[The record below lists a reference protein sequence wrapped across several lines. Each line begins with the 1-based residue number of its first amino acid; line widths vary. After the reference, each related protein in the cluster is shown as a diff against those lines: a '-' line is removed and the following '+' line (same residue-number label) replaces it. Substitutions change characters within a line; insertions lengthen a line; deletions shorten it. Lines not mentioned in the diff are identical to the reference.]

1 MKYTAYKL
9 SFHTGVHFGNG
20 MLNDSKQT
28 FCADTLFSALC
39 IEALK
44 QGEGCL
50 ERLYEM
56 SKEGSLLFSDGF
68 PFIGETLY
76 IPKPLLAVEHNT
88 EDVANRKKWK
98 NLSYIPLDRVSEFLS
113 GEMDVEK
120 ETTVFQELGR
130 AETRQFVNLQKEE
143 SEPYSVGVYH
153 YSDKNGLYFILGYE
167 REENREFVEEVL
179 GSLEYQGLGGK
190 ISSGLGKFTSTSYKL
205 PEGVIENMSSESGR
219 FVVLST
225 SLPNQTELG
234 NVMEDASYLL
244 VKRSG
249 FVQSSTYAEE
259 LVKKKD
265 MYFLRS
271 GSIVCHRY
279 AGDIY
284 NVGTK
289 GSHPVWRYGK
299 PILMEV

>member
-1 MKYTAYKL
+1 MKYIVYRL
-9 SFHTGVHFGNG
+9 SFHTGVHFGDG
-20 MLNDSKQT
+20 MLGDSKPT

-44 QGEGCL
+44 QDKKWL
-50 ERLYEM
+50 ERFYEM
-56 SKEGSLLFSDGF
+56 SKEGRILFSDGF

-76 IPKPLLAVEHNT
+76 IPKPLLTIEHNT

-98 NLSYIPLDRVSEFLS
+98 KLSYIPLNQITEFLS
-113 GEMDVEK
+113 GEMDVEQ
-120 ETTVFQELGR
+120 ETEIFEGLGR

-143 SEPYSVGVYH
+143 SEPYSVGVYR
-153 YSDKNGLYFILGYE
+153 YFDKNGLYFILGYDD
-167 REENREFVEEVL
+167 EENREFVEELL
-179 GSLEYQGLGGK
+179 GSLEYQGIGGK
-190 ISSGLGKFTSTSYKL
+190 ITSGIGKFTAASCQL
-205 PEGVIENMSSESGR
+205 PEGTVKRILSETGR

-225 SLPNQTELG
+225 SLPHQMELTE
-234 NVMEDASYLL
+234 VMEDASYLL
-244 VKRSG
+244 AKRSG
-249 FVQSSTYAEE
+249 FVQSDTYAEE

-271 GSIVCHRY
+271 GSIVYHRY
-279 AGDIY
+279 TGDIY

-289 GSHPVWRYGK
+289 GNHPVWRYGK